1 MIQQRP
7 LIELK
12 NIRKHFTDFQLDEV
26 DLQLYK
32 GEVHVLIGE
41 NGSGKSTLMKL
52 ISGWFLPD
60 GGAILYRGEPIRY
73 RSIYEAQ
80 KNGIIYLHQDVQS
93 FDNLTVAEN
102 VFFGRIPTL
111 WGIRTFVDL
120 RKMLAECRLV
130 FTELKIEIDPNTLLG
145 NLGYAERQLVA
156 AARGYVSGAELAIFD
171 EPTSAMTEPDREV
184 LFDILERLKDKGA
197 GIFYISHR
205 MDEIRRIGDR
215 VSVIH
220 KGRIRGTER
229 CNNVDK
235 SSLLKMMSG
244 DVQKNRYPR
253 VSVKPGHVVMKV
265 RNITLEPILKGV
277 DFSLRQGEI
286 LGITGLMGSGRTL
299 LANCLFGIVRPG
311 EGNLE
316 IDGEEVIFHH
326 PIEAMA
332 RGISLIPE
340 DRAANGIFFRH
351 NLIQN
356 ITTATLR
363 RFKYKGVLDERFMRE
378 LTKEYVREMS
388 IKPGNTGDIMDTYS
402 GGNQQKVM
410 VSRWLMNRS
419 KIYIM
424 DEPTRG
430 IDAASKVDI
439 YNAMNDMVD
448 KGASIIL
455 MSSEIEEILGMSDRI
470 LVLAGG
476 RIAAEMNCKDAT
488 KEKILDFAT
497 DEG

>member
-1 MIQQRP
+1 MKKERP

-12 NIRKHFTDFQLDEV
+12 NICKHFVEFHLDEV
-26 DLQLYK
+26 DIQLYK

-52 ISGWFLPD
+52 ISGWFPPD
-60 GGAILYRGEPIRY
+60 GGAILYRGEPVQFH
-73 RSIYEAQ
+73 SIHEAQ
-80 KNGIIYLHQDVQS
+80 KNGVIYLHQDVQS
-93 FDNLTVAEN
+93 FNNLSVAEN
-102 VFFGRIPTL
+102 VFFGRIPRF
-111 WGIRTFVDL
+111 WGIRAFVDL
-120 RKMLAECRLV
+120 ERMLAKCQQV
-130 FTELKIEIDPNTLLG
+130 FAELQIPIDPKALLG
-145 NLGYAERQLVA
+145 KLGYAERQLVA
-156 AARGYVSGAELAIFD
+156 AARAYVADADLVIFD
-171 EPTSAMTEPDREV
+171 EPTSAMSEPDREI
-184 LFDILERLKDKGA
+184 LFDILKRLKDRDT

-229 CNNVDK
+229 CSGVDK
-235 SSLLKMMSG
+235 GSLLKLMSG
-244 DVQKNRYPR
+244 EVQKNHYPR
-253 VSVKPGHVVMKV
+253 FETETGPVVMRV
-265 RNITLEPILKGV
+265 DNITLEPILKGV
-277 DFSLRQGEI
+277 NFHLRRGEI
-286 LGITGLMGSGRTL
+286 VGITGLMGSGRTL
-299 LANCLFGIVRPG
+299 LANCLFGIVRPTG
-311 EGNLE
+311 GKLE
-316 IDGEEVIFHH
+316 INGEKVSFRH
-326 PIEAMA
+326 PNDAMA

-340 DRAANGIFFRH
+340 DRAENGIFSRH

-356 ITTATLR
+356 ITTATLP
-363 RFKYKGVLDERFMRE
+363 RFRFRAMLNESYMRE
-378 LTKEYVREMS
+378 LTQEYVKEMN

-410 VSRWLMNRS
+410 VSRWLMKRS

-430 IDAASKVDI
+430 IDAAAKVDI
-439 YNAMNDMVD
+439 YNTMNDMVS

-455 MSSEIEEILGMSDRI
+455 ISSEIEEILGMSDRI

-476 RIAAEMNCKDAT
+476 RISAEMSRNDAT
-488 KEKILDFAT
+488 KEKILELAT

>member
-1 MIQQRP
+1 MNPSRP
-7 LIELK
+7 LLELK
-12 NIRKHFTDFQLDEV
+12 NIHKHFVDFHLDEV
-26 DLQLYK
+26 DIVLNR

-52 ISGWFLPD
+52 ISGWFPPD
-60 GGAILYRGEPIRY
+60 GGAILYRGEPVQF
-73 RSIYEAQ
+73 RSIHEAQ
-80 KNGIIYLHQDVQS
+80 RNGIIYLHQDVQS
-93 FDNLTVAEN
+93 FNNLSVAEN
-102 VFFGRIPTL
+102 VFFGRIPTF
-111 WGIRTFVDL
+111 WGVRFFVDL
-120 RKMLAECRLV
+120 QRMLAKCQRL
-130 FTELKIEIDPNTLLG
+130 FAELKIPIDPSASLG

-156 AARGYVSGAELAIFD
+156 AARGYVSAAELVIFD
-171 EPTSAMTEPDREV
+171 EPTSAMSEPERNI
-184 LFDILERLKDKGA
+184 LFDILNRLKENGT

-205 MDEIRRIGDR
+205 MDEIRRIGNR

-220 KGRIRGTER
+220 KGRIRGTEE
-229 CNNVDK
+229 CDSVDK

-244 DVQKNRYPR
+244 DVLKNRYPR
-253 VSVKPGHVVMKV
+253 IGAEAGPVVMKV
-265 RNITLEPILKGV
+265 KDIVLMPILKGV
-277 DFSLRQGEI
+277 DFHLRRGEI

-299 LANCLFGIVRPG
+299 LANCLFGIVRPENGQVEING
-311 EGNLE
+311 EKVS
-316 IDGEEVIFHH
+316 IRH
-326 PIEAMA
+326 PIEAMS

-340 DRAANGIFFRH
+340 DRAENGMFLRH

-356 ITTATLR
+356 ITAATLP
-363 RFKYKGVLDERFMRE
+363 RFRSKGVLNDSYMRE
-378 LTKEYVREMS
+378 LTQDYVREMS
-388 IKPGNTGDIMDTYS
+388 IKPGNTGDIMETYS

-419 KIYIM
+419 RIYIM

-455 MSSEIEEILGMSDRI
+455 ISSEIEEILGMSDRI

-476 RIAAEMNCKDAT
+476 RIAAEMNSKNAT

-497 DEG
+497 DEE

>member
-1 MIQQRP
+1 MIYRRP

-12 NIRKHFTDFQLDEV
+12 NIRKHFVDFHLDEV
-26 DLQLYK
+26 DLHLHK

-52 ISGWFLPD
+52 ISGWFPPD
-60 GGAILYRGEPIRY
+60 GGAIIYKGEPIRF
-73 RSIYEAQ
+73 RSIHEAQ
-80 KNGIIYLHQDVQS
+80 KNGIVYLHQDVQS

-102 VFFGRIPTL
+102 VFFGRIPKL
-111 WGIRTFVDL
+111 WGVNTLVDL
-120 RKMLAECRLV
+120 EKMMAECLSV
-130 FTELKIEIDPNTLLG
+130 FADLKIPIDPKVRLG
-145 NLGYAERQLVA
+145 TLGYAERQLVA
-156 AARGYVSGAELAIFD
+156 AARGFVSRAELVIFD
-171 EPTSAMTEPDREV
+171 EPTSAMSEPDRDI
-184 LFDILERLKDKGA
+184 LFDIVERLKEAGA

-215 VSVIH
+215 VTVIH
-220 KGRIRGTER
+220 KGRIKGTES
-229 CNNVDK
+229 CDDVDK
-235 SSLLKMMSG
+235 GSLLKMMSG
-244 DVQKNRYPR
+244 DVHKDRYPR
-253 VSVKPGHVVMKV
+253 LGGKSGSVVLNVDD
-265 RNITLEPILKGV
+265 ITLEPILKGV
-277 DFSLRQGEI
+277 SFNLRQGEI

-299 LANCLFGIVRPG
+299 LANCLFGIVSPDGGR
-311 EGNLE
+311 LE
-316 IDGEEVIFHH
+316 INGEEVSFGH

-340 DRAANGIFFRH
+340 DRAVNGIFHRH
-351 NLIQN
+351 DLIHN
-356 ITTATLR
+356 ITSATLR
-363 RFKYKGVLDERFMRE
+363 RFKARGVLNERFMRE
-378 LTKEYVREMS
+378 LTQEYVQEMS
-388 IKPGNTGDIMDTYS
+388 IQPGNTGDIMETYS

-448 KGASIIL
+448 KGAAIIL
-455 MSSEIEEILGMSDRI
+455 ISSEIEEILGMSDRV

-476 RIAAEMNCKDAT
+476 RIAAEMKRDEAS
-488 KEKILDFAT
+488 KEKILDYAT
-497 DEG
+497 EEG

>member
-1 MIQQRP
+1 MNPHP

-12 NIRKHFTDFQLDEV
+12 EVNKHFADFHLKNIN
-26 DLQLYK
+26 LKLYK
-32 GEVHVLIGE
+32 SEVHVLIGE

-52 ISGWFLPD
+52 IAGWFPPD
-60 GGAILYRGEPIRY
+60 EGEIVHLGNSACY
-73 RSIYEAQ
+73 RSIHEAQ

-93 FDNLTVAEN
+93 FDNLSVAEN

-111 WGIRTFVDL
+111 WGIRSFVDL
-120 RKMLAECRLV
+120 RKMIAECNRV
-130 FTELKIEIDPNTLLG
+130 FTELKIPIDPGESLG
-145 NLGYAERQLVA
+145 KLGYAERQLVA
-156 AARGYVSGAELAIFD
+156 AARGYVSRAEIVIFD
-171 EPTSAMTEPDREV
+171 EPTSAMTEPERKI
-184 LFDILERLKDKGA
+184 LFDILTRLKNKGS

-205 MDEIRRIGDR
+205 MDEIHRIGDR

-220 KGRIRGTER
+220 KGRILGTEE
-229 CNNVDK
+229 CGDVDK
-235 SSLLKMMSG
+235 NSLLKMMSV
-244 DVQKNRYPR
+244 DVRKERYPR
-253 VSVKPGHVVMKV
+253 LPIKPGPVVMKV
-265 RNITLEPILKGV
+265 KDIILKPILKGV
-277 DFSLRQGEI
+277 NFHLYRGEI

-299 LANCLFGIVRPG
+299 LANCLFGIIRPG
-311 EGNLE
+311 SGRMEVG
-316 IDGEEVIFHH
+316 GEEVSFHH

-340 DRAANGIFFRH
+340 DRSKNGIFFRH

-356 ITTATLR
+356 ITSATLR
-363 RFKYKGVLDERFMRE
+363 RFNTHGVLDESYMRE
-378 LTKEYVREMS
+378 ITQEYVQRMS
-388 IKPGNTGDIMDTYS
+388 IKPGNTGDILETYS

-430 IDAASKVDI
+430 IDAASKIDI

-455 MSSEIEEILGMSDRI
+455 ISSEIEEIMGMSDRI

-476 RIAAEMNCKDAT
+476 KISVEMNRNEVT
-488 KEKILDFAT
+488 KEKILEYAT